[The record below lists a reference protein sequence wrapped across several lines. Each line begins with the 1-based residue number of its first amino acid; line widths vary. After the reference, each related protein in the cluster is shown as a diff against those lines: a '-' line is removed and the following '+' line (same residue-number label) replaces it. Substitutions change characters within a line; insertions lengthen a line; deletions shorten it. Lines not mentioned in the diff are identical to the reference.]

1 MKAYYTIQVEL
12 TLEGPILTSGG
23 EMSEP
28 GIDAP
33 MARDHLGR
41 FMLPFSLVKGKVRDA
56 FNDLGA
62 KDKEGVFNDIA
73 TLERIGTTP
82 AQLDEWLGQ
91 KCHDGQFDPERGLLR
106 VTDFVTDNPGGKR
119 VIDRIQLDQET
130 GSVAGRMLQ
139 MVEAPFDYGEH
150 VTFRGEIEFAAAS
163 PKNAK
168 DIATAVDQALRWIP
182 AFGAYRTIG
191 FGRTHSVKVHD
202 PVAVPNQATG
212 RADSTDVLS
221 YSMALDRPLCVVGKK
236 HSRNHFES
244 EEVISGA
251 VLKGTVARMIVELSG
266 REAKFV
272 GLGTSAD
279 FPELCEHFEKIRFAE
294 ARPRGVESKTRPIEP
309 PLSIVTSPAAVAK
322 GGIYDVALATGP
334 CLIHGAAPAFRPD
347 WKDHEASR
355 VRAYFGW
362 SDLPRE
368 RRTRTAI
375 DENTW
380 RAKDEQLFSYGLVLP
395 SRKSGD
401 STESFVW
408 DGNIGLESVPANSR
422 AAVRDQLVK
431 LLSLGIRGIGKSRA
445 VGRLSW
451 KTVTAEGN
459 RTFAVGA
466 TVVVTLQT
474 EFLMTD
480 PELLQGANARS
491 LSEAYAAFW
500 HEASSGSLKLVRYF
514 ARQSLQGGFLSQ
526 RSFGKGKYEPFLVTD
541 RGSVFVLEVVGENA
555 GQRLDDW
562 ITVGLPVPA
571 WVRTRYQ
578 SEDRS
583 GQPRPLWQTC
593 PFLPHAGY
601 GEIALNLPCHQQP
614 LTDITK
620 GDE

>member
-1 MKAYYTIQVEL
+1 MNTYYTIQVEL

-56 FNDLGA
+56 LCDLGIEA
-62 KDKEGVFNDIA
+62 R
-73 TLERIGTTP
+73 RIS
-82 AQLDEWLGQ
+82 EWLGQ
-91 KCHDGQFDPERGLLR
+91 PSHDGQFDPERGLLR
-106 VTDFVTDNPGGKR
+106 FTDFVTDRQGSKR

-150 VTFRGEIEFAAAS
+150 VMFRGEIEFAAAS
-163 PKNAK
+163 PKIAK
-168 DIATAVDQALRWIP
+168 EIAAAVDQALRWIP

-202 PVAVPNQATG
+202 PVAVPNQSTG
-212 RADSTDVLS
+212 QADSTDVLR
-221 YSMALDRPLCVVGKK
+221 YSMSLDRPLCVVGRK

-266 REAKFV
+266 GGAKFV
-272 GLGTSAD
+272 GRGTSAD
-279 FPELCEHFEKIRFAE
+279 FPELCEHFERIRFAE
-294 ARPRGVESKTRPIEP
+294 ARPRSVESKTRPIEP
-309 PLSIVTSPAAVAK
+309 PLSIVTSPATAAK
-322 GGIYDVALATGP
+322 GAIYDVALSTGP
-334 CLIHGAAPAFRPD
+334 SLIEGAAPAFQPD
-347 WKDHEASR
+347 WKDHESSR
-355 VRAYFGW
+355 VRKYFAW

-380 RAKDEQLFSYGLVLP
+380 RAKDEQLFSYDLVLP
-395 SRKSGD
+395 SRKSGS

-408 DGNIGLESVPANSR
+408 DGNIGLEAVPESSR
-422 AAVRDQLVK
+422 SAVRDQLVK
-431 LLSLGIRGIGKSRA
+431 LLSVGIRGIGKTRA
-445 VGRLSW
+445 VGKLNW
-451 KTVTAEGN
+451 KAVTVDSKNE
-459 RTFAVGA
+459 FAIGA

-480 PELLQGANARS
+480 PDLLQGTNAQS
-491 LSEAYAAFW
+491 LGEVYAAFW
-500 HEASSGSLKLVRYF
+500 HEVSSGSLKLVRHF
-514 ARQSLQGGFLSQ
+514 ARQSLHGGFLSQ

-541 RGSVFVLEVVGENA
+541 RGSVFVLEVVSERAGEHF
-555 GQRLDDW
+555 GDW
-562 ITVGLPVPA
+562 ITAGLPVPA

-578 SEDRS
+578 SVDHS

-601 GEIALNLPCHQQP
+601 GEIALNLPCHQPP

-620 GDE
+620 KAEK